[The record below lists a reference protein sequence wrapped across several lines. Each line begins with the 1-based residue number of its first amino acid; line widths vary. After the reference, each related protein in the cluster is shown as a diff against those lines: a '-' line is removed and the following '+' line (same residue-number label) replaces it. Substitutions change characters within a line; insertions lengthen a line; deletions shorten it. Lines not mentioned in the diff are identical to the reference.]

1 MPEDSFPHQ
10 LERVLLI
17 AGLSHVTGLV
27 PLDVVIYAS
36 ISGVIGVARQ
46 ARSKSITGIYHV
58 MLRGNERKP
67 VFLDEED
74 KRKFIDIL
82 LQKKEGEASLVY
94 AYCVM
99 DNHVH
104 MVIHEA
110 GQLLDRFM
118 KRIGITYA
126 AYFNKKYHRVGH
138 VFQDRFRSEPI
149 NDEAY
154 LLSVIRYIHKNP
166 FGPEQCPSL
175 NYLWSSYPSYMGYK
189 DSMPLLPE
197 MEDILGRFYSD
208 RKSAQQGFREFHLTE
223 EAQYFF
229 LDMPEETGENAEDI
243 LKGFLQSQAWSM
255 GDLKKNENQLIVKEL
270 LEMLLVR
277 SKISARQ
284 IAQLTGI
291 NREKVRKM
299 VVSLEPSP

>member
-1 MPEDSFPHQ
+1 
-10 LERVLLI
+10 
-17 AGLSHVTGLV
+17 
-27 PLDVVIYAS
+27 
-36 ISGVIGVARQ
+36 VARQ
-46 ARSKSITGIYHV
+46 ARSKSTTGIYHV
-58 MLRGNERKP
+58 MLRGNERKSI
-67 VFLDEED
+67 FLDEED
-74 KRKFIDIL
+74 KLKFIDIL
-82 LQKKEGEASLVY
+82 LQKKEGEASLLY

-126 AYFNKKYHRVGH
+126 AYFNRKYNRVGH

-149 NDEAY
+149 DDEAY

-166 FGPEQCPSL
+166 FGPEQSL
-175 NYLWSSYPSYMGYK
+175 SPDYLWSSYPSYMGYN

-197 MEDILGRFYSD
+197 MEDILVRFSSD
-208 RKSAQQGFREFHLTE
+208 RKSAQQGFNEFHLAE
-223 EAQYFF
+223 EAQHLF
-229 LDMPEETGENAEDI
+229 LDMPDETENAEDI
-243 LKGFLQSQAWSM
+243 LKSFLESQAWSM

-270 LEMLLVR
+270 IELLIVR
-277 SKISARQ
+277 SKISGRQ
-284 IAQLTGI
+284 IAQLTEI

-299 VVSLEPSP
+299 VVSLELLT